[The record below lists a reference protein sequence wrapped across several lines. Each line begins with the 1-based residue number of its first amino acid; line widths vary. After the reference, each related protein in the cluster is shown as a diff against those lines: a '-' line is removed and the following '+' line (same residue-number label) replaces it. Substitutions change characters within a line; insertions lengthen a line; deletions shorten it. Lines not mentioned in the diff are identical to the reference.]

1 VPFAYVSYKTH
12 TKLIREIQ
20 KDINSAV
27 RTYNEIAKD
36 FICVAKLKGV
46 NTTTHEKISGEF
58 LIVSAEKQT
67 MLLIRIPTA
76 QVLSVGKDNFKNDI
90 FTTDILTI
98 PKIKAQ
104 IQISPIQTYQ
114 NISLSSFSTGTDSL
128 IYLTGKI
135 EFYEPVKITIPLTK
149 FQFIKQTS
157 ETRLELNH
165 APLDFLKSQGLA
177 DKILKNAEISI
188 KSFIP
193 VQAPTP
199 TPAPTPTN
207 TSTKIQTIEFTP
219 NETIQI
225 LITTGQN
232 ITAGEVIAYKPSEK
246 TQKIELELEK
256 IQNKINQLQ
265 SKITLLD
272 LKLARDTIS
281 ISDQIF
287 KLTQEYQ
294 TMESLENKGLKPH
307 SSIEEIAYEIAKLQ
321 GKKKLKQLEHKNEI
335 EKINTEIQN
344 LKIKQKQLEL
354 ELKQEQTKNSITA
367 TTSGKVKDIK
377 ETQIANKKIITITFE

>member
-1 VPFAYVSYKTH
+1 
-12 TKLIREIQ
+12 
-20 KDINSAV
+20 
-27 RTYNEIAKD
+27 
-36 FICVAKLKGV
+36 
-46 NTTTHEKISGEF
+46 
-58 LIVSAEKQT
+58 
-67 MLLIRIPTA
+67 
-76 QVLSVGKDNFKNDI
+76 
-90 FTTDILTI
+90 
-98 PKIKAQ
+98 
-104 IQISPIQTYQ
+104 
-114 NISLSSFSTGTDSL
+114 
-128 IYLTGKI
+128 
-135 EFYEPVKITIPLTK
+135 
-149 FQFIKQTS
+149 
-157 ETRLELNH
+157 
-165 APLDFLKSQGLA
+165 
-177 DKILKNAEISI
+177 
-188 KSFIP
+188 

-294 TMESLENKGLKPH
+294 TMESLVNKGLKPH